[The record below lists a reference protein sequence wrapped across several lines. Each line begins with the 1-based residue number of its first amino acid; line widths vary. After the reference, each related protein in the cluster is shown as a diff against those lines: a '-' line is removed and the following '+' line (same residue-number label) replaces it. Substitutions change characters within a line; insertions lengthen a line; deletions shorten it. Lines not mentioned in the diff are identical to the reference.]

1 MINRFVR
8 RGVPALAL
16 VPLLLAGPAAAQS
29 DPAEVNSAPGARTPV
44 QLLALNDL
52 HGNLLPVDGAAGRIT
67 HRGPTIQAGGLAQMA
82 TLLDEARADLPNTL
96 TVGAGDMIGGSP
108 LLSALFHDEPTVDA
122 LEELGLGVSSV
133 GNHEFDEGP
142 AELRRMVNGGC
153 HPDDGC
159 APEAPY
165 KGADFAFLAA
175 NVTERGSRT
184 PLLKPYTVKTLP
196 SGQRIGFIGLVTKDA
211 PTAINAAMIRDVEFH
226 DELPVIERYSRELT
240 RQGVR
245 AQVVLI
251 HEGEAVPGQS
261 GASCDDGGP
270 GAKLGGRIKEIA
282 ERAVPAVD
290 LIVSGHS
297 HASYECTVND
307 PNGHRRLITQADS
320 FGRSFTDLR
329 FDLNR
334 AGDMV
339 RSTVRAQHRPVPVD
353 TAQQPAMAKLIE
365 TWRTRSES
373 VANRVVGYITAD
385 MQGRGSPLSETPL
398 GSFITDAQV
407 AAGKVHGADLALM
420 NPGSM
425 RADLVFHD
433 SGAVTYAD
441 AYRVQPFES
450 PLWVLPV
457 TGAQLITAL
466 QQQFTGVNADSPR
479 FLQLSKE
486 LSYSVDMG
494 RTGADR
500 LLADTVRINGQP
512 VAPDTTYKVVL
523 NEFLA
528 NGGNGFTVFA
538 EITSREGGE
547 GTDLEALVDHLK
559 ATTSTSTP
567 AAPPAPGRITFV
579 AAR

>member
-16 VPLLLAGPAAAQS
+16 FPLLLAGPAAARP
-29 DPAEVNSAPGARTPV
+29 DVAGTGSAPAARTPV

-67 HRGPTIQAGGLAQMA
+67 HRGPAIQAGGLAQMA
-82 TLLDEARADLPNTL
+82 TLLDAARAGQANSL
-96 TVGAGDMIGGSP
+96 TVAAGDMIGGSP

-142 AELRRMVNGGC
+142 AELRRIVTGGC
-153 HPDDGC
+153 HPTDGC
-159 APEAPY
+159 APGDPY
-165 KGADFAFLAA
+165 QGAGFPYLAA
-175 NVTERGSRT
+175 NVTERGSTT
-184 PLLKPYTVKTLP
+184 PLLQPYTVKTLP
-196 SGQRIGFIGLVTKDA
+196 NGQRIGFIGLVTKDA
-211 PTAINAAMIRDVEFH
+211 PSAINAAMIRDVEFH
-226 DELPVIERYSRELT
+226 DELPAIERYSRELT

-245 AQVVLI
+245 AQVVLV
-251 HEGEAVPGQS
+251 HEGESVSGQAD
-261 GASCDDGGP
+261 GSCDDGGP
-270 GAKLGGRIKEIA
+270 GAKLEGRIKEIA
-282 ERAVPAVD
+282 QQAVPAVD

-307 PNGHRRLITQADS
+307 PSGRRRLVTQADS

-329 FDLNR
+329 FELNA
-334 AGDMV
+334 AGDVV
-339 RSTVRAQHRPVPVD
+339 RSTVKAQYRPVPVE
-353 TAQQPAMAKLIE
+353 TAQQPAMAKLVD
-365 TWRTRSES
+365 TWKTRSDE
-373 VANRVVGYITAD
+373 VANRVVGHISAD
-385 MQGRGSPLSETPL
+385 MPGRGSTLPETPL
-398 GSFITDAQV
+398 GSFIADAQAV
-407 AAGKVHGADLALM
+407 AGKGHGAELALM

-433 SGAVTYAD
+433 GGAVTFAD

-450 PLWVLPV
+450 PLYVLPV

-466 QQQFTGVNADSPR
+466 QQQFTGENAASPR
-479 FLQLSKE
+479 FLQLSDA
-486 LSYSVDMG
+486 LRYSVDMN

-500 LLADTVRINGQP
+500 LLTDTVRVNGRP
-512 VAPDTTYKVVL
+512 VAPDTTYKVAL

-528 NGGNGFTVFA
+528 NGGNGFTVFGD
-538 EITSREGGE
+538 ITAREGGE
-547 GTDLEALVDHLK
+547 VTDLDALVTYLET
-559 ATTSTSTP
+559 ATSPTAP

-579 AAR
+579 TG